1 MGVIVVDRRSDKQ
14 WLVSRRII
22 VIPLKRSITIT
33 YCCWTMYKYWT
44 RWEQWPLIGRSSN
57 NCFPSL
63 SAGWLVVCYQSW
75 PLLSDLQHENVFY
88 CLCHDLSLKIK
99 FGEWIN
105 GKAGRLHPFLFDR
118 VMHSIKVLLLH
129 KVHARSTW
137 TISGYSRWFLSFLT
151 GDFADF
157 GLEWYWFFRLLL
169 TYGADDGG
177 FLGRCWLCWLLV
189 LMTMAVASC
198 CSFSP
203 LALPTSPPDFF

>member
-22 VIPLKRSITIT
+22 VIPLKRCITIT
-33 YCCWTMYKYWT
+33 HCCCWTMYKYWT

-88 CLCHDLSLKIK
+88 CLFHDLSVNIK

-137 TISGYSRWFLSFLT
+137 TISGYSRWFLSSKTLGSNDTGFFDCCWLMVRMMVVFLVVA
-151 GDFADF
+151 DSADF
-157 GLEWYWFFRLLL
+157 W
-169 TYGADDGG
+169 
-177 FLGRCWLCWLLV
+177 CWWRWR
-189 LMTMAVASC
+189 
-198 CSFSP
+198 
-203 LALPTSPPDFF
+203 SPPAARFLRSRCQLHHRTFF